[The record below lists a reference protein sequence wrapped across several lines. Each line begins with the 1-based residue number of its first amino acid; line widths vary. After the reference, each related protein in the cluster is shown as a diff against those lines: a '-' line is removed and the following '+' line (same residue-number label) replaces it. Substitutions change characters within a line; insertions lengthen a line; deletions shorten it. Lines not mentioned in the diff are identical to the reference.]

1 MATYFTV
8 TDKQKVSS
16 VGGLFVG
23 PSVLLNAY
31 DVGEDSVFQDQLLYK
46 SDIAT
51 GTIVAK
57 TGDLDLNDVGS

>member
-8 TDKQKVSS
+8 SGKQKVSS

-23 PSVLLNAY
+23 PSVLLNAEAVEES
-31 DVGEDSVFQDQLLYK
+31 DVFHDPLLYK

-51 GTIVAK
+51 GSIVAK
-57 TGDLDLNDVGS
+57 IGDIDFNDL